1 MEAAI
6 LIDMLFGVLAIVIAV
21 LLRRTF
27 QMFDRLQDED
37 KVLARQIASL
47 GRESVSRSELH
58 TEIDRIIRHIDM
70 LEAKIMDRTPV
81 VVADRRQV

>member
-1 MEAAI
+1 MEAAV

-37 KVLARQIASL
+37 KVLARQISAL

-58 TEIDRIIRHIDM
+58 TEIDRIIRHLDI
-70 LEAKIMDRTPV
+70 LETKILERQPV
-81 VVADRRQV
+81 VIADRRQS